1 MSLSFFYLIGL
12 IRINIYRTIDILEPP
27 PFYSYFIRNPSERF
41 KASSYCKLKC
51 PLLRTENLGFG
62 ESPLGFTAT
71 TPLTQEQASLLKNK
85 LQKAPLDTLMEG
97 FSYDDNQ
104 PVAFNIS
111 SASRNFS
118 DSRPDL
124 QSLRQD
130 LSDYEQSE
138 EGEEETSDASN
149 TSPTQTT
156 ESNSLTRPRFRT
168 RKSSRQHP
176 HHT

>member
-1 MSLSFFYLIGL
+1 MSFFYLIWL
-12 IRINIYRTIDILEPP
+12 IQTTMYRTIDILQPP
-27 PFYSYFIRNPSERF
+27 PSYSYFIRNPSDRF

-85 LQKAPLDTLMEG
+85 LQKTPLDTLMEG

-104 PVAFNIS
+104 PVPFDVS
-111 SASRNFS
+111 SASRNLS
-118 DSRPDL
+118 ESRPDL

-130 LSDYEQSE
+130 LSDYDQQSE
-138 EGEEETSDASN
+138 EGDEEADETS
-149 TSPTQTT
+149 TSSPQTT